1 MLDIKLIRENPDIVR
16 EALRKRHMETDVV
29 DEVIALDEK
38 RRAIIQDVESKK
50 AERNVASKEIGKMKD
65 KEAREAKIL
74 ATRELGEQIST
85 LDEEL
90 KGVEE
95 ALYSSVAGI
104 PNIPDAIV
112 PLGAVDS
119 LVSRRSLILSL
130 KRTGIWV
137 LNWALSTL
145 KLV

>member
-65 KEAREAKIL
+65 KEAR
-74 ATRELGEQIST
+74 
-85 LDEEL
+85 
-90 KGVEE
+90 
-95 ALYSSVAGI
+95 
-104 PNIPDAIV
+104 
-112 PLGAVDS
+112 
-119 LVSRRSLILSL
+119 
-130 KRTGIWV
+130 
-137 LNWALSTL
+137 
-145 KLV
+145 